1 MNDVS
6 NENPKIVNL
15 MLEKLADYH
24 VSFWLT
30 TLKVQKLLGPAQS
43 IYEGHDILWFT
54 VFSRKYSNCQEGIF
68 GKIVKNFGVQLAKV
82 LWDGGT
88 GW

>member
-6 NENPKIVNL
+6 NENPEIVNL

-30 TLKVQKLLGPAQS
+30 TLKVQKQLGPAQS
-43 IYEGHDILWFT
+43 IYGGNFRYFQGNT
-54 VFSRKYSNCQEGIF
+54 Q
-68 GKIVKNFGVQLAKV
+68 IVKKAFFEKL
-82 LWDGGT
+82 
-88 GW
+88 